1 MTKTFKPLL
10 ALAPLA
16 LLAACSGDDPAP
28 PPPPAENGEEMLDVT
43 NEAIDVPEA
52 PPVTNAPMVTNDMVA
67 EEPAP
72 VAEDEQIRADAD
84 ATGMTS
90 RVDRDAG
97 EAQSTSA
104 TNSAATTGVSEE
116 K

>member
-1 MTKTFKPLL
+1 MKTFAKSIL

-16 LLAACSGDDPAP
+16 LLAACSGDEPAP
-28 PPPPAENGEEMLDVT
+28 PPPADNGEEMMDVT
-43 NEAIDVPEA
+43 NEAIGVPEA
-52 PPVTNAPMVTNDMVA
+52 PLVMNAPIVATNDTAV

-90 RVDRDAG
+90 RVNRDED
-97 EAQSTSA
+97 EAPAINESA
-104 TNSAATTGVSEE
+104 TVSEE

>member
-1 MTKTFKPLL
+1 MKTIAKSIL

-16 LLAACSGDDPAP
+16 LLAACSGDEPAP
-28 PPPPAENGEEMLDVT
+28 PPPADNGEEMLDVT
-43 NEAIDVPEA
+43 NEAIGVPEA
-52 PPVTNAPMVTNDMVA
+52 PLVMNAPIVATNDTAV

-90 RVDRDAG
+90 RVDRDA
-97 EAQSTSA
+97 EDASA
-104 TNSAATTGVSEE
+104 TNDSAVSEE